1 MKDVE
6 IFFFDVD
13 GTLLNN
19 HNHTISKATSN
30 ALIDLKSKGYK
41 VLKRNWRAHR
51 HEIDIVAE
59 DKEYIIFVEVKTRTS
74 RQWGNPEDFISN
86 TKIRR
91 IVEAADLYL
100 QINDIDK
107 PARFDIISA
116 VWDGNTFEIEHID
129 DAFMSP
135 VF

>member
-1 MKDVE
+1 MILLTFETMAQHNELGEKGEQAAANFMKNE
-6 IFFFDVD
+6 
-13 GTLLNN
+13 
-19 HNHTISKATSN
+19 
-30 ALIDLKSKGYK
+30 GYK
-41 VLKRNWRAHR
+41 ILKRNWRKHR

-59 DKEYIIFVEVKTRTS
+59 DKEYIVFVEVKTRTS
-74 RQWGNPEDFISN
+74 RQWGNPEDFIGK

-100 QINDIDK
+100 QLNDIDK

-116 VWDGNTFEIEHID
+116 VWNGEFFDIEHID

>member
-1 MKDVE
+1 MAQ
-6 IFFFDVD
+6 
-13 GTLLNN
+13 
-19 HNHTISKATSN
+19 HNELGKKGEQAAATFM
-30 ALIDLKSKGYK
+30 KSKGYK
-41 VLKRNWRAHR
+41 VLERNWRIYR

-59 DKEYIIFVEVKTRTS
+59 DEEYIIFVEVKTRTT
-74 RQWGNPEDFISN
+74 REWGNPEDFIGKG
-86 TKIRR
+86 KIKR

-100 QINDIDK
+100 QDSDIDK

-116 VWDGNTFEIEHID
+116 VWDGQSFEIEHID

>member
-1 MKDVE
+1 MAQ
-6 IFFFDVD
+6 
-13 GTLLNN
+13 
-19 HNHTISKATSN
+19 HNELGKKGERA
-30 ALIDLKSKGYK
+30 AADFLKSKGYK
-41 VLKRNWRAHR
+41 VLALNWRKHR

-59 DKEYIIFVEVKTRTS
+59 NDEFIVFVEVKTRTS
-74 RQWGNPEDFISN
+74 REWGNPEDFIGA

-91 IVEAADLYL
+91 IVNAADLYL
-100 QINDIDK
+100 KFYDIDK

-116 VWDGNTFEIEHID
+116 VWDGVIFEIEHID

>member
-1 MKDVE
+1 MAS
-6 IFFFDVD
+6 
-13 GTLLNN
+13 
-19 HNHTISKATSN
+19 HNELGIKGELAAAN
-30 ALIDLKSKGYK
+30 FMRNGGYK
-41 VLKRNWRAHR
+41 VIKQNWTMHR
-51 HEIDIVAE
+51 HEIDIIAE
-59 DKEYIIFVEVKTRTS
+59 DEEYIIFVEVKTRTS
-74 RQWGNPEDFISN
+74 RQWGNPEDFIGRA
-86 TKIRR
+86 KIRR

-116 VWDGNTFEIEHID
+116 VWDGKSFEIEHID

>member
-1 MKDVE
+1 MAQ
-6 IFFFDVD
+6 
-13 GTLLNN
+13 
-19 HNHTISKATSN
+19 HNELGKKGEQAAATFM
-30 ALIDLKSKGYK
+30 KSKGYK
-41 VLKRNWRAHR
+41 ILERNWRIYR

-59 DKEYIIFVEVKTRTS
+59 DEEYIIFVEVKTRTT
-74 RQWGNPEDFISN
+74 REWGNPEDFIGKG
-86 TKIRR
+86 KIKR

-100 QINDIDK
+100 QDTDIDK

-116 VWDGNTFEIEHID
+116 VWNGRNFEIEHID

>member
-1 MKDVE
+1 MILLTFETMAQHNELGEKGEQAAANFMKNE
-6 IFFFDVD
+6 
-13 GTLLNN
+13 
-19 HNHTISKATSN
+19 
-30 ALIDLKSKGYK
+30 GYK
-41 VLKRNWRAHR
+41 ILKLNWRKHR

-59 DKEYIIFVEVKTRTS
+59 DKEYIVFVEVKTRTS
-74 RQWGNPEDFISN
+74 RQWGNPEDFIGK

-100 QINDIDK
+100 QLNDIDK

-116 VWDGNTFEIEHID
+116 VWNGEFFDIEHID

>member
-1 MKDVE
+1 MNSEIILLKFGTMALHNELGKKGEQAAAEFMK
-6 IFFFDVD
+6 
-13 GTLLNN
+13 G
-19 HNHTISKATSN
+19 
-30 ALIDLKSKGYK
+30 KGYK
-41 VLKRNWRAHR
+41 ILKRNWTMHR

-59 DKEYIIFVEVKTRTS
+59 DEEFIIFVEVKTRTS
-74 RQWGNPEDFISN
+74 RQWGNPEDFIGK

-100 QINDIDK
+100 QLKDIDK

-116 VWDGNTFEIEHID
+116 VWDGEAFEIEHID

>member
-1 MKDVE
+1 MAA
-6 IFFFDVD
+6 
-13 GTLLNN
+13 
-19 HNHTISKATSN
+19 HN
-30 ALIDLKSKGYK
+30 DLGEQGERAAVNFLKNEGYK
-41 VLKRNWRAHR
+41 VVKQNWRMHR

-59 DKEYIIFVEVKTRTS
+59 HKEFIVFVEVKTRTS
-74 RQWGNPEDFISN
+74 RQWGNPEDFIGR
-86 TKIRR
+86 TKVKR

-116 VWDGNTFEIEHID
+116 IWNGEGFEIEHID

-135 VF
+135 LF

>member
-1 MKDVE
+1 MAQ
-6 IFFFDVD
+6 
-13 GTLLNN
+13 
-19 HNHTISKATSN
+19 HNELGIKGEQAAATFM
-30 ALIDLKSKGYK
+30 KSKGYK

>member
-1 MKDVE
+1 MLKVK
-6 IFFFDVD
+6 
-13 GTLLNN
+13 TMAR
-19 HNHTISKATSN
+19 HNELGKKGEQIAASFM
-30 ALIDLKSKGYK
+30 KSKGYK
-41 VLKRNWRAHR
+41 VLKRNWRKHR
-51 HEIDIVAE
+51 YEIDIVAE
-59 DKEYIIFVEVKTRTS
+59 NQEYIVFVEVKTRTS
-74 RQWGNPEDFISN
+74 RQWGNPEDFIGN

-100 QINDIDK
+100 QLNDIDK

-116 VWDGNTFEIEHID
+116 VWDGVSFEIEHID

>member
-1 MKDVE
+1 MAQHNELGEKGEQAAANFMKNE
-6 IFFFDVD
+6 
-13 GTLLNN
+13 
-19 HNHTISKATSN
+19 
-30 ALIDLKSKGYK
+30 GYK
-41 VLKRNWRAHR
+41 ILKLNWRKHR

-59 DKEYIIFVEVKTRTS
+59 DKEYIVFVEVKTRTS
-74 RQWGNPEDFISN
+74 RQWGNPEDFIGK

-100 QINDIDK
+100 QLNDIDK

-116 VWDGNTFEIEHID
+116 VWNGEFFDIEHID